1 MRLCTLGVRMADGT
15 YESAAGC
22 KSEELIELART
33 IEQTG
38 LFKGKAAL
46 SGKVLTDKWPPMK
59 KFTVRA
65 VVAVEEPPKKVRKT
79 K

>member
-1 MRLCTLGVRMADGT
+1 
-15 YESAAGC
+15 
-22 KSEELIELART
+22 
-33 IEQTG
+33 
-38 LFKGKAAL
+38 LFKGKASL